1 MYDDIINLPRHIT
14 KRKRMSIYNRSAQF
28 APFDAL
34 EGYSDEIKESE
45 RRVVQKIIISDEIK
59 EKINRKLVYINSN
72 KDKKVSITYFVPD
85 KYKVGG
91 RYKNVTSFIKKIDL
105 NNRYLVLNDNSK
117 ILLSEIVD
125 VKILL

>member
-91 RYKNVTSFIKKIDL
+91 RYKNVTSFVKKIDL